1 MHAPHIAFAP
11 SAVSSPSSSS
21 QRHAVAAS
29 TATTGPLPL
38 FPPASLPITVSNA
51 NGSSSNA
58 YASVLSQAVPP
69 ESTVF
74 HSRFD
79 HIDRTG
85 ATPAAGA
92 ALPRTHLA
100 HAHIITALASSPSS
114 ATTTTTTTTT
124 TTPTTKTT
132 APPTAAPPFSAT
144 SLPRTS
150 SLLPPARVAAKTVP
164 IRNRHPNGY
173 PTNNGTTRRALDAPT
188 TIVAASLST
197 PVERYA
203 YSSLLGPPLDGQAR
217 HRPSRSNS
225 VNGAAPDPARLLNRW
240 STSTGSSRASVAGDR
255 QLYHRHQRSA
265 SFSRRLSIDSLGSS
279 FHFAEFEPTASPQQS
294 PKSPKSPKSQQPQ
307 QSQQPEQ
314 TTPRKLQKPRPGT
327 LSNRGSP
334 LRERE
339 SIPVS
344 YGAQGAPSP
353 RRLSPVRTIAPF
365 ASLPPIIALPSLE
378 QEVQGGSASFSS
390 AANRMSLQQ
399 QQQRRR
405 PHLRQLSSEDNTQ
418 SFYFGNAQP
427 SAPTTLQS
435 TMQYSR
441 DHPEV
446 VPVSRAYPRNRSQN
460 ANGSTDSTRS
470 NKDRSS
476 KPPSQKAMLSRALQ
490 KANTAV
496 QLDNAG
502 NIEGAREAYAEACGL
517 LQQVL
522 LKTPGEED
530 RRKLEAIKITYTTR
544 IDELDIIA
552 STQQQDTRPLPRR
565 PSSSS
570 GRGRSSSELY
580 SDENADASSDVGPEA
595 DEDLGQLSR
604 IYDADDINLQGP
616 AEPRSIPGYLVPQ
629 SSSSPR
635 LIQSAF
641 ANEHPRHVS
650 SLLNDQYTLQSTF
663 SRSPRK
669 EFIPPHSASATT
681 TNADTMGHSVS
692 LQPPPSVSQYMPP
705 PLSPRRV
712 APPSR
717 PFEDAPTSYR
727 YDPNEETL
735 SSARYGSTLRPG
747 SAAGTTTNGA
757 SAGGHG
763 HIRTASHESVSW
775 LDPINE
781 SGSSAASSVHSRTSS
796 LGIRRKHIRAASG
809 ATEAEFDAA
818 LDDAIEA
825 AYDDGYEP
833 MGPDPIFQQPSLG
846 YKGYDSGETHVSNSL
861 RKVELAKERVRETER
876 EAVAF
881 ERQLRLREQMLLQ
894 QQQQRDEEEE
904 EEERDRY
911 EREMPRDFL
920 DDGAD
925 SDDEERMLEEMT
937 SGLAIEDFAF
947 GLNQKA
953 TTSKPPAAK
962 TTTATRES
970 DSSEFTSR
978 TWHSSMAF
986 NPPTA
991 TTVLS
996 TVSESSTVLPA
1007 TAGQGM
1013 IAKGSTNTMPPPPTQ
1028 ALPQLPQP
1036 PPLHPP
1042 PQIPPPQATAARPS
1056 TAQGSPVRTG
1066 SAMSVRNRR
1075 LSGQNMKQLKI
1086 ETTKLGP
1093 PSAAANAPATANNAT
1108 TSSSMALSASAALP
1122 QQPRT
1127 AGFLVQQRQA
1137 LSAGAGGAS
1146 TTMVI
1151 PAVPGIPNMPGVS
1164 SSSSRPGSSAAG
1176 GSSVPPFSRQAPT
1189 PSPGAGTTMFFGVS
1203 PVESMPPPNFPP
1215 PTPPIP
1221 QGLPFVDYNNNSNGD
1236 TGRAGSPS
1244 TGRPGL
1250 RKNFSSS
1257 SLRSMRSRNMSVTNL
1272 DGDMS
1277 PGTPLSNQFT
1287 LGGSSGLGGGI
1298 AGASSTRLPPDL
1310 PTLPTPSATTF
1321 KDRII
1326 IAASGVGGMHL
1337 LESDFHSPSTPGSP
1351 NPMFS
1356 DAPVPLEPCPTDTML
1371 RPFWLMRC
1379 LYQTLVHPRGG
1390 YLSNK
1395 LFVPSDVW
1403 KVKGVRLKYL
1413 DEKISN
1419 CDFLTSALLKLSQV
1433 DTCDAD
1439 AVLEEMQSLET
1450 VLEQTQAVLSRK
1462 LGNDV
1467 GPQSTNA
1474 LFKEASTG
1482 VDNDAVTPGAVPR
1495 TSSVSGQSRSFSWR
1509 RLRSKNSSAGLG
1521 SNYNAAVANGGSGG
1535 NGTSGAGG
1543 RKESV
1548 SEAGGGKDG
1557 GGTAPLSSLPMTT
1570 QPTRR
1575 PAKRDVASAKFSGP
1589 NAVYMNALA
1598 RLFDAA
1604 QSIDQIAR
1612 QVDDPG
1618 LRHADK
1624 TQVGLELCTRHAA
1637 EFFAFYICRFV
1648 LSDVSLLLEKF
1659 IKRGS
1664 EWVLA

>member
-1 MHAPHIAFAP
+1 MPAPHIAFA
-11 SAVSSPSSSS
+11 SSVVSSVSSPSS
-21 QRHAVAAS
+21 HAVEHS

-38 FPPASLPITVSNA
+38 LPPASSPITVSNA
-51 NGSSSNA
+51 YNSYA
-58 YASVLSQAVPP
+58 YNVPP
-69 ESTVF
+69 ETAASFNKAGT
-74 HSRFD
+74 
-79 HIDRTG
+79 
-85 ATPAAGA
+85 TPATGGA
-92 ALPRTHLA
+92 APRIPR
-100 HAHIITALASSPSS
+100 AHIITALVSS
-114 ATTTTTTTTT
+114 ALPADSRPAQPTTTTTTTTS
-124 TTPTTKTT
+124 TT
-132 APPTAAPPFSAT
+132 APFFAA

-150 SLLPPARVAAKTVP
+150 SLLPPARVTAKTVP
-164 IRNRHPNGY
+164 IRNGL
-173 PTNNGTTRRALDAPT
+173 NNGTTNSHNTGTTRLALDAPA
-188 TIVAASLST
+188 TIVSNASLK
-197 PVERYA
+197 PAEPYP
-203 YSSLLGPPLDGQAR
+203 SLPPIGAPLDGQSR

-225 VNGAAPDPARLLNRW
+225 VSGAPDATRLLNRW

-265 SFSRRLSIDSLGSS
+265 SFSRRLSVDSLGSPLQFKES
-279 FHFAEFEPTASPQQS
+279 EPTAPHSQQS
-294 PKSPKSPKSQQPQ
+294 
-307 QSQQPEQ
+307 
-314 TTPRKLQKPRPGT
+314 TPRKLQKNRPGT
-327 LSNRGSP
+327 LSNTGSPLRDRGSP
-334 LRERE
+334 LAR
-339 SIPVS
+339 
-344 YGAQGAPSP
+344 GARSSRQS
-353 RRLSPVRTIAPF
+353 SPVRIAPF

-378 QEVQGGSASFSS
+378 QEVQGGSASFS
-390 AANRMSLQQ
+390 AIRMSPEQ
-399 QQQRRR
+399 RR
-405 PHLRQLSSEDNTQ
+405 PHLRQLSSEDNIQ
-418 SFYFGNAQP
+418 SFYFGDAPQRQEYHQQP
-427 SAPTTLQS
+427 PPTT
-435 TMQYSR
+435 TNMQYSR
-441 DHPEV
+441 DHPDA
-446 VPVSRAYPRNRSQN
+446 VPASRSYSRTRSQN
-460 ANGSTDSTRS
+460 ANGSTDSTKSSR
-470 NKDRSS
+470 DRSS

-522 LKTPGEED
+522 MKTPGEED
-530 RRKLEAIKITYTTR
+530 KRKLEAIKITYTAR
-544 IDELDIIA
+544 IEELDLIA

-570 GRGRSSSELY
+570 GRGRGSSEMY
-580 SDENADASSDVGPEA
+580 SDEDANTGSQTGAEP
-595 DEDLGQLSR
+595 DEDLGKMSR
-604 IYDADDINLQGP
+604 IYDDDVEP
-616 AEPRSIPGYLVPQ
+616 HVATEPRTIPGYSNPQ

-635 LIQSAF
+635 LIQSGF
-641 ANEHPRHVS
+641 SNDQPKHVS
-650 SLLNDQYTLQSTF
+650 SLLSDQYTLQSTF

-669 EFIPPHSASATT
+669 EFIPPH
-681 TNADTMGHSVS
+681 NANAMGPTSS
-692 LQPPPSVSQYMPP
+692 LQPPPSANQYMPP

-735 SSARYGSTLRPG
+735 SSARYGSALRPG
-747 SAAGTTTNGA
+747 SASGTANGA
-757 SAGGHG
+757 SHG
-763 HIRTASHESVSW
+763 HTRTPSHESVSW

-833 MGPDPIFQQPSLG
+833 MGSDPLYQSSQK
-846 YKGYDSGETHVSNSL
+846 YKVYGNGEQVSNSL

-876 EAVAF
+876 EAIAF
-881 ERQLRLREQMLLQ
+881 ERQLRLREQLMQ
-894 QQQQRDEEEE
+894 QQEEEG
-904 EEERDRY
+904 ERIVHS
-911 EREMPRDFL
+911 MPRDFL

-925 SDDEERMLEEMT
+925 SDDEERLLEEMT

-947 GLNQKA
+947 GLKQKA
-953 TTSKPPAAK
+953 TKLPP
-962 TTTATRES
+962 RES

-978 TWHSSMAF
+978 TWHSSMAS

-996 TVSESSTVLPA
+996 TVSESTVMPPGL
-1007 TAGQGM
+1007 
-1013 IAKGSTNTMPPPPTQ
+1013 ISKGSTNTMPPPPTQ
-1028 ALPQLPQP
+1028 ALPQLPPQ
-1036 PPLHPP
+1036 HPP
-1042 PQIPPPQATAARPS
+1042 PQMPPPQARPS
-1056 TAQGSPVRTG
+1056 TAQSPVRGG
-1066 SAMSVRNRR
+1066 SAQSVRNRR

-1086 ETTKLGP
+1086 ETTKLSP
-1093 PSAAANAPATANNAT
+1093 PSGAPATANNAS
-1108 TSSSMALSASAALP
+1108 TSNLSASTALP

-1137 LSAGAGGAS
+1137 LSAAPGGAS
-1146 TTMVI
+1146 TV
-1151 PAVPGIPNMPGVS
+1151 PAVTG
-1164 SSSSRPGSSAAG
+1164 SSSRPGSSAAG

-1189 PSPGAGTTMFFGVS
+1189 PSPGAGATMFFGAS
-1203 PVESMPPPNFPP
+1203 PVEAMPPPNFPP

-1221 QGLPFVDYNNNSNGD
+1221 GLPFGDNND
-1236 TGRAGSPS
+1236 AAGRSGSPS

-1257 SLRSMRSRNMSVTNL
+1257 SLRSLRSRNMSLTNL
-1272 DGDMS
+1272 DGGGSDMS
-1277 PGTPLSNQFT
+1277 PGTPLSNQFM
-1287 LGGSSGLGGGI
+1287 LSN
-1298 AGASSTRLPPDL
+1298 TRLPDV

-1351 NPMFS
+1351 NPMYS

-1419 CDFLTSALLKLSQV
+1419 CDYLTSALLKLAKV

-1439 AVLEEMQSLET
+1439 AVLEEMQSLEA
-1450 VLEQTQAVLSRK
+1450 VLENTQNVLARK
-1462 LGNDV
+1462 LGNEV
-1467 GPQSTNA
+1467 GVQSTNA

-1482 VDNDAVTPGAVPR
+1482 TENDSAIPGAVPR

-1509 RLRSKNSSAGLG
+1509 RLRSKNSSAGL
-1521 SNYNAAVANGGSGG
+1521 SSSYNAN
-1535 NGTSGAGG
+1535 GG

-1548 SEAGGGKDG
+1548 SEAAGGANGVGKDG
-1557 GGTAPLSSLPMTT
+1557 NAPLSSLPMTT

-1575 PAKRDVASAKFSGP
+1575 PAKRDVSSAKFSGP

-1604 QSIDQIAR
+1604 QAIDQIAR

>member
-1 MHAPHIAFAP
+1 MPAPHIAFTP
-11 SAVSSPSSSS
+11 SAVSSSSSSS
-21 QRHAVAAS
+21 QHHAGAHSS

-51 NGSSSNA
+51 SNSNA
-58 YASVLSQAVPP
+58 YASALSPNVPP
-69 ESTVF
+69 ESTVSY
-74 HSRFD
+74 SR
-79 HIDRTG
+79 IDRIDTAG
-85 ATPAAGA
+85 ATPATGGV
-92 ALPRTHLA
+92 LPRTHHA
-100 HAHIITALASSPSS
+100 HAHIITALASSASP
-114 ATTTTTTTTT
+114 TTTTS
-124 TTPTTKTT
+124 
-132 APPTAAPPFSAT
+132 PTAAAPFNGA

-150 SLLPPARVAAKTVP
+150 SLLPPARVTSKTVP
-164 IRNRHPNGY
+164 IRPGNLNGN
-173 PTNNGTTRRALDAPT
+173 NNGATRRALDAPA
-188 TIVAASLST
+188 TIVAASSSKNT
-197 PVERYA
+197 EPYVS
-203 YSSLLGPPLDGQAR
+203 SSLLSANVGTPLDGQAR

-225 VNGAAPDPARLLNRW
+225 ISGAVSPTVPDPARLLNRW
-240 STSTGSSRASVAGDR
+240 STSTGSSRASVAGGR

-279 FHFAEFEPTASPQQS
+279 LHFTEFEPTASPQ
-294 PKSPKSPKSQQPQ
+294 KSQ
-307 QSQQPEQ
+307 Q
-314 TTPRKLQKPRPGT
+314 TTPRKLQKNRPGT
-327 LSNRGSP
+327 LSNGGSP

-339 SIPVS
+339 SPPFAFGS
-344 YGAQGAPSP
+344 RGARSSRQ
-353 RRLSPVRTIAPF
+353 LSPIRAIAPF

-378 QEVQGGSASFSS
+378 QEVQGGSVSFSS
-390 AANRMSLQQ
+390 AANRMSPQQ
-399 QQQRRR
+399 RR
-405 PHLRQLSSEDNTQ
+405 PHLRQLSSEDNIQ
-418 SFYFGNAQP
+418 SFYFGDAPP
-427 SAPTTLQS
+427 SAPANFSTTPKLS

-441 DHPEV
+441 DHAEV
-446 VPVSRAYPRNRSQN
+446 VSASRAYPRNRSQN
-460 ANGSTDSTRS
+460 ANGNTDSTKS
-470 NKDRSS
+470 TKDRSS

-530 RRKLEAIKITYTTR
+530 RRKLEAIKITYTAR

-570 GRGRSSSELY
+570 GRGRSSSDLY
-580 SDENADASSDVGPEA
+580 SDENADASSDAGPEP

-604 IYDADDINLQGP
+604 VYNDDDMNTQGP
-616 AEPRSIPGYLVPQ
+616 AEPRSIPGYSIPQ

-635 LIQSAF
+635 LIQSGF
-641 ANEHPRHVS
+641 NNDHPRHVS

-669 EFIPPHSASATT
+669 EFIPPHNA
-681 TNADTMGHSVS
+681 NADTNAIGQASS
-692 LQPPPSVSQYMPP
+692 LQPPPSVNQYMPP

-727 YDPNEETL
+727 YDPIEDTL
-735 SSARYGSTLRPG
+735 SSSRYGSTLRPG
-747 SAAGTTTNGA
+747 SASGTATNGA

-763 HIRTASHESVSW
+763 HNRTASHESVSW

-833 MGPDPIFQQPSLG
+833 MGSDSIFQPSHN
-846 YKGYDSGETHVSNSL
+846 YKDYGNGELQVSNSL

-876 EAVAF
+876 EAMAF
-881 ERQLRLREQMLLQ
+881 ERQLRLREQVLLQ
-894 QQQQRDEEEE
+894 QQRDDEEEE
-904 EEERDRY
+904 ERERY
-911 EREMPRDFL
+911 ERDMPRDFL

-937 SGLAIEDFAF
+937 TGLAIEDFAF

-953 TTSKPPAAK
+953 ANKPPPQA
-962 TTTATRES
+962 RES

-978 TWHSSMAF
+978 TWHSSMAS

-996 TVSESSTVLPA
+996 TVSESTILPPGSQST
-1007 TAGQGM
+1007 
-1013 IAKGSTNTMPPPPTQ
+1013 ISKGATNTMPPPPTQ
-1028 ALPQLPQP
+1028 ALPQLPPQ
-1036 PPLHPP
+1036 HPP
-1042 PQIPPPQATAARPS
+1042 PQMPPPQAAARPS
-1056 TAQGSPVRTG
+1056 TAQGSPVRAG

-1093 PSAAANAPATANNAT
+1093 PSTINAPATANNAS
-1108 TSSSMALSASAALP
+1108 TSNLAASAALP

-1137 LSAGAGGAS
+1137 LSAGPGLGPGGA
-1146 TTMVI
+1146 TAAAAI
-1151 PAVPGIPNMPGVS
+1151 PALPGVPSMPGAS

-1176 GSSVPPFSRQAPT
+1176 GSSVAPFSRQAPT
-1189 PSPGAGTTMFFGVS
+1189 PSPGAGATMFFGAS
-1203 PVESMPPPNFPP
+1203 PIEAMPPPNFPP

-1221 QGLPFVDYNNNSNGD
+1221 QGLPFADSSNGD

-1257 SLRSMRSRNMSVTNL
+1257 SLRSLRSRNMSVTNL

-1287 LGGSSGLGGGI
+1287 LGGFGGGL
-1298 AGASSTRLPPDL
+1298 AGASSTRLTPDV
-1310 PTLPTPSATTF
+1310 PMLPTPNVTTF

-1326 IAASGVGGMHL
+1326 VAASGVGGMHL

-1351 NPMFS
+1351 NPMYS

-1413 DEKISN
+1413 DEKVSN
-1419 CDFLTSALLKLSQV
+1419 CDFLTSALLKLAKV

-1439 AVLEEMQSLET
+1439 AVLEEMQSLEG
-1450 VLEQTQAVLSRK
+1450 VLEQTQQILSRK
-1462 LGNDV
+1462 LGNEV
-1467 GPQSTNA
+1467 GPQSANA

-1482 VDNDAVTPGAVPR
+1482 VDNDAVAPGAVPR

-1509 RLRSKNSSAGLG
+1509 RLRSKNSSAGLSSSYG
-1521 SNYNAAVANGGSGG
+1521 AANGGNGAGSG
-1535 NGTSGAGG
+1535 GAGG

-1548 SEAGGGKDG
+1548 SEAGGKDG
-1557 GGTAPLSSLPMTT
+1557 GAPLSSLPMTT